1 MKLEIVTNHSSTLP
15 RLNISLISVEYLNQ
29 FSLQFILL
37 FKKMHCLCQNMN
49 CRTIEY
55 RYRVEF
61 MRLENKIQV
70 NFIPNVLKVDIVD
83 TIIFF

>member
-1 MKLEIVTNHSSTLP
+1 MIKHIKLML
-15 RLNISLISVEYLNQ
+15 LEYLNQ

-37 FKKMHCLCQNMN
+37 FKKMHSLCQNMN

-55 RYRVEF
+55 RYRVKF

-70 NFIPNVLKVDIVD
+70 NFIPNVLKVDFIVN
-83 TIIFF
+83 TILFF